1 MFYYD
6 EELRNVQ
13 TCRSQ
18 DKIELKPRK
27 SQAGELLVKLGYV
40 QCSADWSGSRLSV
53 CFCAEWSP
61 WSHCATHSPA
71 HCGSHVAVAPLPAEK
86 PGPASLSLGGSAW
99 AVGCYWSVWL
109 FSLRAKQSYNP
120 DSAYF
125 VGNLPLFMRNISLR
139 GDSQQQP
146 SGSGLR
152 YNAFPGLITAW
163 KQRLRWRRRF
173 HIRSREE
180 KTPPSR
186 VLWACG
192 ECLRSFDGYCRH

>member
-1 MFYYD
+1 M
-6 EELRNVQ
+6 Q

-18 DKIELKPRK
+18 DKIDLKPRK
-27 SQAGELLVKLGYV
+27 SQAGEPLVKLGYV
-40 QCSADWSGSRLSV
+40 QCYADWSGSRLSV
-53 CFCAEWSP
+53 CSCAEWSL

-192 ECLRSFDGYCRH
+192 ECLCSFDGYCRY